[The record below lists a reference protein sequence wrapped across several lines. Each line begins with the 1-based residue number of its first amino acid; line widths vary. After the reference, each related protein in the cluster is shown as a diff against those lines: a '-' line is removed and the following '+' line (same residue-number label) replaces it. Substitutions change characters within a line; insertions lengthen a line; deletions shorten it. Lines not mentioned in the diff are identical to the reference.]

1 MVMLEKPRFA
11 DVDPTIQDRLIV
23 GPRTQEEAL
32 RMENPLQE
40 GEFVILKDEPNAV
53 TWYCAEIRK
62 ILADRIEVKLSRIPN
77 KAKGK
82 ALKRS
87 DLSQDMVYE
96 QRHWFANHDTPEHKS
111 WKNEVFMVGKDTSR
125 GCRQTCVNSRSRFV

>member
-11 DVDPTIQDRLIV
+11 DVDPTIQERLIV

-62 ILADRIEVKLSRIPN
+62 ILADRIEVNYYTTCTPALAYYQESTSTQKEYALHVKL
-77 KAKGK
+77 A
-82 ALKRS
+82 
-87 DLSQDMVYE
+87 
-96 QRHWFANHDTPEHKS
+96 
-111 WKNEVFMVGKDTSR
+111 
-125 GCRQTCVNSRSRFV
+125 